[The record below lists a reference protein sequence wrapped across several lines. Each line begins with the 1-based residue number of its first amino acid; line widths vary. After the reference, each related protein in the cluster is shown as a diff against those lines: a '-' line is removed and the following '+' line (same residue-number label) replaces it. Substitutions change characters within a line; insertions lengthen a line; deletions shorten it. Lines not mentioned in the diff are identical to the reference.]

1 MARVTGIGGIFIRVR
16 DPEAMKR
23 WYAEHLGIVDQ
34 PGVGAMFRWS
44 ADPDPDAV
52 TIWSLFGADDDYW
65 DRAQPVMINF
75 RVEGLDELLAKL
87 RAEGVTVLEKTDN
100 HDYGRFGW
108 VVDPEG
114 NRLELWE
121 PPAAP

>member
-1 MARVTGIGGIFIRVR
+1 MARVMGIGGIFIRVR

-23 WYAEHLGIVDQ
+23 WYAEHLGIVDR
-34 PGVGAMFRWS
+34 PGVGAMFRRS
-44 ADPDPDAV
+44 DDPDPNGV
-52 TIWSLFGADDDYW
+52 TLFSIFDVDDDYW

-100 HDYGRFGW
+100 HEYGRFGW

-114 NRLELWE
+114 NRIELWE
-121 PPAAP
+121 PPALR